1 MNLLGAM
8 RRSTVALL
16 ATWPGQ
22 TGEPIMSGNHHDDPG
37 FEFEKDLEIDVDVD
51 LEFDVDVEVDID
63 KWVDIDIYSDV
74 DLDGNTAELTLDA
87 QAIGDDTLVE
97 AIVSV
102 LTVDNEMS
110 SISLHVLS
118 ATD

>member
-1 MNLLGAM
+1 MARANWRTTM
-8 RRSTVALL
+8 TDR
-16 ATWPGQ
+16 
-22 TGEPIMSGNHHDDPG
+22 HDPG

-51 LEFDVDVEVDID
+51 LEFDVDVDVDVDIE
-63 KWVDIDIYSDV
+63 KCVDIDISSDV

>member
-1 MNLLGAM
+1 
-8 RRSTVALL
+8 
-16 ATWPGQ
+16 
-22 TGEPIMSGNHHDDPG
+22 MSGNHHDPG

-51 LEFDVDVEVDID
+51 LEFDVDVDVDVDIE
-63 KWVDIDIYSDV
+63 KCVDINIYSDV

>member
-1 MNLLGAM
+1 MTDYSNDYDF
-8 RRSTVALL
+8 S
-16 ATWPGQ
+16 
-22 TGEPIMSGNHHDDPG
+22 
-37 FEFEKDLEIDVDVD
+37 KDLEIDVDINLD
-51 LEFDVDVEVDID
+51 FDVDVNVDVSID
-63 KWVDIDIYSDV
+63 KCIDVTVTSDV

-102 LTVDNEMS
+102 LTIDNELS
-110 SISLHVLS
+110 SITLNVIS

>member
-1 MNLLGAM
+1 MTDW
-8 RRSTVALL
+8 R
-16 ATWPGQ
+16 
-22 TGEPIMSGNHHDDPG
+22 DPD
-37 FEFEKDLEIDVDVD
+37 FEFSKDLEIDVDVD
-51 LEFDVDVEVDID
+51 LEFDVDVDVYVDID
-63 KWVDIDIYSDV
+63 KDVSIDICSDV